1 MNQKNEALW
10 KIFRDQGITQTEFA
24 KKVKMNRTTNIS
36 LWLSGQQDISFEKL
50 ENIAE
55 HLGYKLNINLEKKRL

>member
-1 MNQKNEALW
+1 MNQKNETLW

-36 LWLSGQQDISFEKL
+36 LWLSDYKDISFEKL
-50 ENIAE
+50 ENI
-55 HLGYKLNINLEKKRL
+55 